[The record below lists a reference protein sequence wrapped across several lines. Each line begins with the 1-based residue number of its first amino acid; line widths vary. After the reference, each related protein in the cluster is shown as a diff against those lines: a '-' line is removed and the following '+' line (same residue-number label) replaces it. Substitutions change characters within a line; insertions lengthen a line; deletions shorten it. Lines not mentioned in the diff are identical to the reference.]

1 MNASC
6 HPEYGDIFGISTDN
20 LPALLFAKPKQR
32 LFKKLHGDLTKEK
45 VSEIVSDI
53 FLGREDLSPF
63 SRFNEML
70 PGDCQKM
77 STASKTDDK
86 KTEEVKTKRKK

>member
-6 HPEYGDIFGISTDN
+6 RPEYGEIFGISEDN

-32 LFKKLHGDLTKEK
+32 LFKTMHGDLTKERVSDV
-45 VSEIVSDI
+45 VSEI
-53 FLGREDLSPF
+53 FLGRENLSPF

-70 PGDCQKM
+70 PVECQETTTSEETGKKR
-77 STASKTDDK
+77 TKAKDK
-86 KTEEVKTKRKK
+86 KK